1 MENYEKKYKKALEKL
16 QEALAPGEDGCK
28 ISGLT
33 RDCLTNIFP
42 ELTEDED
49 ENTRKELLAFI
60 KNWKNPSNIGRPSD
74 FPMFT
79 KNKEQCDKYIAWLEK
94 QDNKKQIEHLELKAG
109 HWYICHRPYCCR
121 ADSLTVKEGE
131 RFKCE
136 KDGVVKGFVIKEPEK
151 YFKELSVLPHSE
163 DAQNEARRRS
173 TIQVL
178 EYAKSLDAYNQYGKE
193 DIDKNITW
201 LEKQGEKKSADE
213 VMKICRKSY
222 SDGYIHGQDNI
233 AIALEKE
240 SIEALEHFVRSIGE
254 SGYASPYD
262 NRTKLVYRLLEQLK
276 QIVK

>member
-1 MENYEKKYKKALEKL
+1 MDYKEKVIAILNSQELSKEQKEKL
-16 QEALAPGEDGCK
+16 E
-28 ISGLT
+28 
-33 RDCLTNIFP
+33 NIFP
-42 ELTEDED
+42 ELKESDDEKVKRIIYSIVTKMSFHVHDIFTEE
-49 ENTRKELLAFI
+49 EF
-60 KNWKNPSNIGRPSD
+60 
-74 FPMFT
+74 
-79 KNKEQCDKYIAWLEK
+79 QCFDAWCHTWLEK

-173 TIQVL
+173 TIHVL

-201 LEKQGEKKSADE
+201 LENQGNNKTLDADKVIEWLVANDFEYYAKLFKKDF
-213 VMKICRKSY
+213 
-222 SDGYIHGQDNI
+222 G
-233 AIALEKE
+233 L
-240 SIEALEHFVRSIGE
+240 
-254 SGYASPYD
+254 
-262 NRTKLVYRLLEQLK
+262 
-276 QIVK
+276 